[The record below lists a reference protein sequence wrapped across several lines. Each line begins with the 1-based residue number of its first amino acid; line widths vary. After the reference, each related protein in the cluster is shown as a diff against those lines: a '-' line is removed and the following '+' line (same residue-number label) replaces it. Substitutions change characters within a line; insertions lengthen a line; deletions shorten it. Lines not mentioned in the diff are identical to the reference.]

1 MAAALLM
8 ETTVLPAQP
17 MKSRSRCLYRYVH
30 MAVVVALLLKR
41 MTLVIAEVAEGPC
54 QRRLP
59 VAKLTGWCVSLAAR
73 IRSSL
78 T

>member
-8 ETTVLPAQP
+8 ETTVLPVLP
-17 MKSRSRCLYRYVH
+17 TKSRSRCLYRYVH

-41 MTLVIAEVAEGPC
+41 MMLVIAEVAEGPC

-59 VAKLTGWCVSLAAR
+59 VAKLTGWCVSLSTR
-73 IRSSL
+73 IRSSF